1 MSANENKNNDCVKI
15 GDFNVGEI
23 TIGGKKDDKK
33 NKENGGRKIGEGI
46 VGAGKIGE

>member
-33 NKENGGRKIGEGI
+33 TKKMVVEKSAK
-46 VGAGKIGE
+46 VS